1 MLNLSI
7 KNLDRLC
14 LVTVLFVVVLSGGLL
29 AKDNTKRKSQVQQEN
44 ERLSNRL
51 KDLKKVEQQAKL
63 LEGIAN
69 RSQKELEAL
78 NKKIPDTADIGI
90 FFNQLDTLMKERD
103 LVLISV
109 QPQPGV
115 KKESITKIPIRLMF
129 TGSFVNIFKMIRAL
143 ETMDRTVVM
152 EKIAIAKSKLNGEC
166 RTDLL
171 ASIFKKQKL

>member
-14 LVTVLFVVVLSGGLL
+14 LITVFIMVVLSGGLL
-29 AKDNTKRKSQVQQEN
+29 AKDNIKRKRQAQQEN
-44 ERLSNRL
+44 ERLTNRL
-51 KDLKKVEQQAKL
+51 KDLKTVEQQAKR
-63 LEGIAN
+63 LEGIVN
-69 RSQKELEAL
+69 QSQKELETL

-90 FFNQLDTLMKERD
+90 FFNQLDALMKERD

-115 KKESITKIPIRLMF
+115 KDKEKSITRIPIRLMF
-129 TGSFVNIFKMIRAL
+129 KGSFVNIFKMIHAL

-152 EKIAIAKSKLNGEC
+152 EKIAIAKSNLNGEC

-171 ASIFKKQKL
+171 ASIFRK

>member
-14 LVTVLFVVVLSGGLL
+14 LITVFIMVVLSGGLL
-29 AKDNTKRKSQVQQEN
+29 AKDNIKRKKQAQQEN
-44 ERLSNRL
+44 ERLTNRL
-51 KDLKKVEQQAKL
+51 KDLKKVEQNAKS
-63 LEGIAN
+63 LEGILN
-69 RSQKELEAL
+69 RSQKELETL

-90 FFNQLDTLMKERD
+90 FFNQLDTLIKERD

-115 KKESITKIPIRLMF
+115 KKESITRIPIRLMF
-129 TGSFVNIFKMIRAL
+129 KGSFVNIFNMIHAL

-166 RTDLL
+166 QIDLL
-171 ASIFKKQKL
+171 ASIFKK

>member
-14 LVTVLFVVVLSGGLL
+14 LITVFIVVALSGGLL
-29 AKDNTKRKSQVQQEN
+29 AKDNIKRKRQAQLEN
-44 ERLSNRL
+44 ERLTDRL
-51 KDLKKVEQQAKL
+51 QDLKTMEQKAKR
-63 LEGIAN
+63 LEAILN

-90 FFNQLDTLMKERD
+90 FFNQLDTLIKERD

-115 KKESITKIPIRLMF
+115 KKESITRIPIRLMF
-129 TGSFVNIFKMIRAL
+129 KGSFVNIFKMIHAL

-152 EKIAIAKSKLNGEC
+152 ERIAIAKSNINGEC
-166 RTDLL
+166 QIDLL
-171 ASIFKKQKL
+171 ASIFKK